1 MAHPPRFPLYL
12 IRHGETD
19 WNRQG
24 RLQGSQDIPLNELGR
39 AQAAEAAKRLARL
52 RPDFASLD
60 YVASPMLRARE
71 TMSIIRDALSL
82 GTEDVRLD
90 PRLRE
95 ITFGAWEG
103 LTWPELTLQDC
114 EGARARMRDKW
125 NYVPPQGE
133 SYAMLA
139 QRLAPWLDSLTQETV
154 AVAHGGVA
162 RALMVL
168 AAGHDPTEAADAD
181 IRQGQV
187 LVFQGGRMRWG

>member
-1 MAHPPRFPLYL
+1 MVRLPHPVLYL

-24 RLQGSQDIPLNELGR
+24 RLQGGQDIPLNDLGR
-39 AQAAEAAKRLARL
+39 AQAAEAAKRLAKL
-52 RPDFASLD
+52 RPDHSGLD

-71 TMSIIRDALSL
+71 TMSILRATLSL
-82 GTEDVRLD
+82 GEDGVRLD
-90 PRLRE
+90 DRLRE

-125 NYVPPQGE
+125 NYVPPEGE

-139 QRLAPWLDSLTQETV
+139 TRLTPWLEGLTQETV

-168 AAGHDPTEAADAD
+168 AAGHDPAEAADAD

-187 LVFQGGRMRWG
+187 LVFEAGRMRWA